1 MRIIIKDFMFKG
13 KHYDEATFEMPNVS
27 NIEDIPED
35 IPEDKIV
42 PYVIESLNELLKEA

>member
-13 KHYDEATFEMPNVS
+13 KYYDEATFEMPNVS
-27 NIEDIPED
+27 NIED

-42 PYVIESLNELLKEA
+42 PYVIESLNELLKED